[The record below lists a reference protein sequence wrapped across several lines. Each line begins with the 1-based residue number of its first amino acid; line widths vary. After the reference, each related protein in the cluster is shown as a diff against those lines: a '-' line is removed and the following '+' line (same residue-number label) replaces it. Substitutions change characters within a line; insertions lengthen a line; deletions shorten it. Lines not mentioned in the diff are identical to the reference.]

1 MDLTGVDGIVL
12 FGYFALSVA
21 IGLWFGRG
29 ERTTDDFFLGGRR
42 QHWLLAG
49 MSIVATEVSA
59 LTVIGVPADAFR
71 GDWTYLQ
78 MYAGS
83 FVGRIVIVFLL
94 LPAFY
99 GGAVT
104 TVYEYLGQ
112 RFGPATRKTA
122 SLLFLTSRVIGSGVR
137 LLAASLAVA
146 VVFDWPLTWVIVGT
160 AALAI
165 GYTTFGGIKAI
176 LWTDAMQAVIF
187 VVGPIAVLIFLL
199 RTIPGT
205 WAEMLDV
212 AREAEKLRVFN
223 WDIHPNSDKAF
234 WVLTIHAVLMNMAAF
249 GTDQDLTQ
257 RMLTCRDLRGG
268 QKSLLFNACAGFPI
282 VCLFLLVGT
291 MVWVYYQSTGAAMI
305 PGDVL
310 EHKDRIFPHFI
321 ATALPG
327 EYGLRG
333 LLVAAIFAA
342 SMSSLSS
349 ALGALSSTVVTD
361 WYRPVRSGASESHY
375 LVVARMATLAA
386 GAVLVIVALAFAGSD
401 ELLWD
406 TFRWVSLV
414 FGGLL
419 GIFLLGV
426 TTRTRGRD
434 GVNVLAMLGPVAV
447 LVLLKGIQDTTE
459 SVYIAWPWWIALGT
473 GLTYVI
479 ALMGRSRIARQV
491 GRAQSVRD

>member
-1 MDLTGVDGIVL
+1 MSLTGVDGIVL
-12 FGYFALSVA
+12 FAYFAFSVA
-21 IGLWFGRG
+21 IGMWFGRH
-29 ERTTDDFFLGGRR
+29 ERTTEDFFLGGRR

-83 FVGRIVIVFLL
+83 FIGRVLIVFML

-122 SLLFLTSRVIGSGVR
+122 SLLFVASRVIGSGLR

-146 VVFDWPLTWVIVGT
+146 VVFDWPLLWVIVGT
-160 AALAI
+160 AAMAI
-165 GYTTFGGIKAI
+165 AYTTFGGIKAI
-176 LWTDAMQAVIF
+176 LWTDAMQAIVF
-187 VVGPIAVLIFLL
+187 VAGPIAVLVFLFWS
-199 RTIPGT
+199 TPGSWHET
-205 WAEMLDV
+205 LSA
-212 AREAEKLRVFN
+212 AREAGKMRVFV
-223 WDIHPNSDKAF
+223 WDVHPNSEKAF
-234 WVLTIHAVLMNMAAF
+234 WVLTIHAILLNMAAF

-268 QKSLLFNACAGFPI
+268 QKSLLFNACAGLPI
-282 VCLFLLVGT
+282 VCLFLLMGT
-291 MVWVYYQSTGAAMI
+291 MLFAFYQSGAASPI
-305 PGDVL
+305 PGQVL
-310 EHKDRIFPHFI
+310 AEKDRIFPHFI
-321 ATALPG
+321 ATALPDG
-327 EYGLRG
+327 YGLKG

-361 WYRPVRSGASESHY
+361 WYRPLRRAASEAHY
-375 LVVARMATLAA
+375 LMVARVSTFAV
-386 GAVLVIVALAFAGSD
+386 GVVLVVVALAFAGSD
-401 ELLWD
+401 ELLWQ
-406 TFRWVSLV
+406 TFQWVSLV

-419 GIFLLGV
+419 GVFLLGV
-426 TTRTRGRD
+426 TTRRRGRD
-434 GVNVLAMLGPVAV
+434 GVNVVAMLLPALG
-447 LVLLKGIQDTTE
+447 LVLLMIDQDRTGT
-459 SVYIAWPWWIALGT
+459 VYIAWPWWIAMGT
-473 GLTYVI
+473 GLTYLI
-479 ALMGRSRIARQV
+479 GLPCRTRPATAP
-491 GRAQSVRD
+491 